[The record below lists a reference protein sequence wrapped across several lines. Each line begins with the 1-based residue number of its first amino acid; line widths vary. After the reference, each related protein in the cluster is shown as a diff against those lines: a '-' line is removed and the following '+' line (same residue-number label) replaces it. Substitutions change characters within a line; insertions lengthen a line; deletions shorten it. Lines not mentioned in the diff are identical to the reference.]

1 MKLPK
6 TWNKMNNEEQRQW
19 VAKKLAEV
27 RQDEEKLLNMLRK
40 LVQDGKFVS
49 RIDIRPD
56 LETLKHE

>member
-1 MKLPK
+1 
-6 TWNKMNNEEQRQW
+6 MNNEEQRQW

>member
-6 TWNKMNNEEQRQW
+6 NWNKMNNEEQRQW

>member
-6 TWNKMNNEEQRQW
+6 NWNKMDNEQQRQW

>member
-6 TWNKMNNEEQRQW
+6 NWNKMNNEEQRQW

-27 RQDEEKLLNMLRK
+27 RQHEEQLLNMLRK